1 MSSLIMIV
9 TFVVLSIVFIGI
21 LVHEEKF
28 DKIDIM
34 KTLYMITAMLF
45 AVAKIS
51 NNIIGQYIVSALVII
66 STIMYIYEIQ
76 KIIRGKMNVK
86 EIIKK

>member
-51 NNIIGQYIVSALVII
+51 NNIIGQYIVSVLVII

-76 KIIRGKMNVK
+76 KVIRGKMNVK

>member
-51 NNIIGQYIVSALVII
+51 DNIIGQYIVSVLVII

>member
-51 NNIIGQYIVSALVII
+51 DNIIGQYIVSVLVII

-76 KIIRGKMNVK
+76 KVIRGKMNVK

>member
-45 AVAKIS
+45 AIAKIS
-51 NNIIGQYIVSALVII
+51 NNIIGQYIVSVLVII

-76 KIIRGKMNVK
+76 KVIRGKMNVK